1 MKVVVAHNRYSSAQP
16 SGENSVVD
24 SDMAQLAE
32 AGVEVVPFIKSSD
45 DIGSL
50 SLVGKAALP
59 ISPIYARGAQREL
72 AALLDAERPDVLHL
86 HNPYPFLSPAVIRT
100 AHKRGVPV
108 IQTVHNFRQV
118 CISGLYFRD
127 GHACHDCRGKAF
139 GLPGVKHA
147 CYRGSRAQSAIMA
160 TSLAANRGTWRRLD
174 RYIAL
179 TGNIAD
185 HLRDFGIGESQI
197 SIKPNSIP
205 DPGEHDERGSGFV
218 FVGRLSAE
226 KGVELL
232 LDAWRRHGDGDL
244 GTLTIIGDGPLKE
257 PVAAAA
263 TERGD
268 IDYLGSVPH
277 DQVNRRVRAAA
288 ALLMTSVWDEVLPT
302 VVIEALANARPVLA
316 TNMGGPPHM
325 IGDAGIVAE
334 PTVDDLAAALP
345 RMRDAAPG
353 LVDAARR
360 RYLTTFSTDVVMKQ
374 LLDIYADVAS
384 RAKAR

>member
-268 IDYLGSVPH
+268 IDYLGPVPH

>member
-1 MKVVVAHNRYSSAQP
+1 
-16 SGENSVVD
+16 
-24 SDMAQLAE
+24 MAQLAE